1 MTSPLYR
8 QTEAYRDPYIAGSY
22 FFMENF
28 AKTELLFSYPQA
40 VSPTSYIDDVILFD
54 YLSPETGLGPSE
66 QLYTARGA

>member
-1 MTSPLYR
+1 
-8 QTEAYRDPYIAGSY
+8 
-22 FFMENF
+22 MENF